1 MEVQP
6 HHIKTEPCFTRPRYR
21 DSKKPK
27 NVIVYTCAQESKYL
41 LVMHVPSIEGATD
54 ELKRKF
60 GIYGKIADL
69 KTLYEYPNADQF
81 TDTVLIQ
88 FERIQNAR

>member
-6 HHIKTEPCFTRPRYR
+6 HHIKTEPCYTRPKYR

-27 NVIVYTCAQESKYL
+27 NVKVYTCAQESKHL
-41 LVMHVPSIEGATD
+41 LVMNVASIEGASD

-60 GIYGKIADL
+60 GVYGKIADL
-69 KTLYEYPNADQF
+69 KILYEYPADQF
-81 TDTVLIQ
+81 TDTYLMQ